1 MYTNVTSYL
10 TLIFFSFTYILIDTG
25 MERAN
30 AEIIKYMMQM
40 KDIDRIQAAEDN
52 QADRSIVRKKLTSY
66 KCKFF

>member
-40 KDIDRIQAAEDN
+40 KDIEKI
-52 QADRSIVRKKLTSY
+52 
-66 KCKFF
+66 